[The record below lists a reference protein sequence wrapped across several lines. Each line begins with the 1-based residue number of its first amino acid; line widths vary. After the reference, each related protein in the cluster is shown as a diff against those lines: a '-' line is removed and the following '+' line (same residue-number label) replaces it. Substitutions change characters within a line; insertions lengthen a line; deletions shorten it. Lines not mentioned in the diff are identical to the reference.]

1 MAYSD
6 VALLANDL
14 DFMNRTRAAVAAEGE
29 DDVNGWVQV
38 YQWQM
43 ASAPGFG
50 DAYASALAANVE
62 NPGNDQSV
70 ISDPMLL
77 SAVQAIRTNSPG
89 Q

>member
-6 VALLANDL
+6 VALLATDQ

-29 DDVNGWVQV
+29 DDVNVWVQNH
-38 YQWQM
+38 QWQM

-50 DAYASALAANVE
+50 DAYASALAGSVE
-62 NPGNDQSV
+62 NPGNDPSV
-70 ISDPMLL
+70 ISDSMIL
-77 SAVQAIRTNSPG
+77 SAVQAIRNAPPG